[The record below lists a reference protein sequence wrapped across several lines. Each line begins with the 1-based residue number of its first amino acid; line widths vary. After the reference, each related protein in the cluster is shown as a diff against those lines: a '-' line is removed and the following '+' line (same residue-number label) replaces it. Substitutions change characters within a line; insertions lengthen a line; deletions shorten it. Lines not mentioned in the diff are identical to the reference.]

1 MGFHHALSGLNAAS
15 KNLDVIGHN
24 IANSGTTAFKSS
36 RAEFSEAVA
45 SALGSSSGQS
55 FGIGVTTA
63 AITQQFKQG
72 NLKPTGN
79 NLDVA
84 INGNG
89 FFVVKQLDGT
99 EAYTRAGS
107 FRVDQDGY
115 LRTVHGDQIMGKA
128 LNPETGDPI
137 VSVDQEGDLVPMQFV
152 TGKLLPAKQT
162 TEIDVRL
169 NLDARANN
177 ALGDPTAVP
186 PISPTPRA
194 TYGTSLNVYDQQGAS
209 TPVHLYFEKSAANQW
224 NIFTGLD
231 DLNATPPVI
240 KPSVGFMQM
249 DAVGKPKG
257 IAEASE
263 FAYTAEDQKAFP
275 TKLTYTFTAADGS
288 VKSAE
293 ITRKWTFTYDTPT
306 PPAQATLQA
315 ATYVDTFGGT
325 PGTPLTAD
333 NFAAFEAAALP
344 STEKSM
350 VDFKLKISVD
360 SSKANPNAPAPFDVT
375 VDLNEVTQYGVNFS
389 VSKLN
394 QDGFQAGHMTGI
406 NITEDGTI
414 IAQYDNGVKQGEARL
429 MLATFRNVQ
438 GLASIGGDKWAETK
452 ESGLANK
459 DFAKT
464 SIFGSLHANTLEE
477 SNVDLTAELV
487 DMMTAQRAYQASAQA
502 IKTQDQVFSTLVNL
516 R

>member
-107 FRVDQDGY
+107 FQVDRDGY
-115 LRTVHGDQIMGKA
+115 LRNVHGDYIMGKA
-128 LNPETGDPI
+128 LDPQTGMPI
-137 VSVDQEGDLVPMQFV
+137 VTANEDNNLIPMQFM

-162 TEIDVRL
+162 TGVDIHL

-177 ALGDPTAVP
+177 AVGDPTATP
-186 PISPTPRA
+186 PISATPRS
-194 TYGTSLNVYDQQGAS
+194 TYGTSLNVYDQQGAA
-209 TPVHLYFEKSAANQW
+209 TPVHMYFEKSAPNQW

-231 DLNATPPVI
+231 DLSSTPPTVN
-240 KPSVGFMQM
+240 PPAGFIQM
-249 DAVGKPKG
+249 DAVGKPTG
-257 IAEASE
+257 IAQPVGDDP
-263 FAYTAEDQKAFP
+263 FATE
-275 TKLTYTFTAADGS
+275 LTYTYYDGGKVMQATIYRQWADAPNSPSYQDFYNAGTEAAPDLQPLDFNDPATVLGLKATSSEVANATSIDFNLS
-288 VKSAE
+288 VK
-293 ITRKWTFTYDTPT
+293 
-306 PPAQATLQA
+306 
-315 ATYVDTFGGT
+315 
-325 PGTPLTAD
+325 
-333 NFAAFEAAALP
+333 
-344 STEKSM
+344 
-350 VDFKLKISVD
+350 VD
-360 SSKANPNAPAPFDVT
+360 SSKTNPNAPAPFDVD
-375 VDLNEVTQYGVNFS
+375 VDLNQITQYGVGFT
-389 VSKLN
+389 VSKLS
-394 QDGFQAGHMTGI
+394 QDGFQAGHLTSI
-406 NITEDGTI
+406 NISEDGSI
-414 IAQYDNGVKQGEARL
+414 VAQYDNGVKQAEGRL
-429 MLATFRNVQ
+429 MLASFRNVQ
-438 GLASIGGDKWAETK
+438 GLASVGGDKWVETQ

-459 DFAKT
+459 DFAQT
-464 SIFGSLHANTLEE
+464 GIFGTLHSNTLEE

-487 DMMTAQRAYQASAQA
+487 EMMTAQRAYQASAQA

>member
-55 FGIGVTTA
+55 YGIGVTTA

-99 EAYTRAGS
+99 DAYTRAGS

-115 LRTVHGDQIMGKA
+115 LRTVHGDQIMGKI
-128 LNPETGDPI
+128 LDPETGKPVAIANQDT
-137 VSVDQEGDLVPMQFV
+137 DLVAMQFV

-162 TEIDVRL
+162 TEVDVRL
-169 NLDARANN
+169 NLDARAPN
-177 ALGDPTAVP
+177 AAGDPTATP
-186 PISPTPRA
+186 PIDATPRA
-194 TYGTSLNVYDQQGAS
+194 TYGTSLNVHDQQGAA
-209 TPVHLYFEKSAANQW
+209 TPVHLYFEKGAANQW
-224 NIFTGLD
+224 NVFGGLD
-231 DLNATPPVI
+231 DMSAKPPI
-240 KPSVGFMQM
+240 INPSSGFIQM
-249 DAVGKPKG
+249 DAIGKPRG
-257 IAEASE
+257 IAKATEFDATEA
-263 FAYTAEDQKAFP
+263 KFP
-275 TKLTYTFTAADGS
+275 TKLTYTFNADDGS
-288 VKSAE
+288 VKTAD
-293 ITRKWTFTYDTPT
+293 IDRAWTFDYDTTVT
-306 PPAQATLQA
+306 PPVMTGAR
-315 ATYVDTFGGT
+315 YVDSFGGT
-325 PGTPLTAD
+325 PLTSA
-333 NFAAFEAAALP
+333 NFAIVETGATVAP
-344 STEKSM
+344 DMSN
-350 VDFKLKISVD
+350 VDFKLSMKID
-360 SSKANPNAPAPFDVT
+360 SSKANPNAPEPFDVAI
-375 VDLNEVTQYGVNFS
+375 DLNEVTQYGVSFS
-389 VSKLN
+389 VSKLF
-394 QDGFQAGHMTGI
+394 QDGYQAGHLNSI
-406 NITEDGTI
+406 NISEDGSI
-414 IAQYDNGVKQGEARL
+414 IAQYDNGVKQAEARL

>member
-55 FGIGVTTA
+55 YGIGVTTA

-99 EAYTRAGS
+99 DAYTRAGS

-115 LRTVHGDQIMGKA
+115 LRTVHGDQIMGKT
-128 LNPETGDPI
+128 LDPETGKPLAIANQDN
-137 VSVDQEGDLVPMQFV
+137 DLVAMQFV

-162 TEIDVRL
+162 TEVDVRL
-169 NLDARANN
+169 NLDARAPN
-177 ALGDPTAVP
+177 AAGDPTATP
-186 PISPTPRA
+186 PIDATPRA
-194 TYGTSLNVYDQQGAS
+194 TYGTSLNVHDQQGAS
-209 TPVHLYFEKSAANQW
+209 TPVHLYFEKGAANQW
-224 NIFTGLD
+224 NVFGGLD
-231 DLNATPPVI
+231 DMNAKPPI
-240 KPSVGFMQM
+240 INPSSGFIQM
-249 DAVGKPKG
+249 DAIGKPRG
-257 IAEASE
+257 IAKATE
-263 FAYTAEDQKAFP
+263 FDATGKFP
-275 TKLTYTFTAADGS
+275 TKLTYTFNADDGS
-288 VKSAE
+288 VKTAD
-293 ITRKWTFTYDTPT
+293 IDRTWTFTTDPADPT
-306 PPAQATLQA
+306 VMTGAS
-315 ATYVDTFGGT
+315 YVDSFGGT
-325 PGTPLTAD
+325 PLTSA
-333 NFAAFEAAALP
+333 NFAAFEASATA
-344 STEKSM
+344 STDASI
-350 VDFKLKISVD
+350 VDFKLSMKID
-360 SSKANPNAPAPFDVT
+360 SSKANPNAPEPFDVAI
-375 VDLNEVTQYGVNFS
+375 DLNEVTQYGVSFS
-389 VSKLN
+389 VSKLF
-394 QDGFQAGHMTGI
+394 QDGYQAGHLNSI
-406 NITEDGTI
+406 NISEDGSI
-414 IAQYDNGVKQGEARL
+414 IAQYDNGVKQAEARL